1 MPWSVILIQ
10 PGAILGHQNIILLR
24 RRGLTMA
31 NTRRT
36 SGNAHMHK
44 AIRFRQGPTLEEPF
58 LLIALGKGVDSD
70 ENCQ

>member
-1 MPWSVILIQ
+1 
-10 PGAILGHQNIILLR
+10 
-24 RRGLTMA
+24 
-31 NTRRT
+31 
-36 SGNAHMHK
+36 MHK